1 MDFNDATM
9 KRDIFAGAMVIV
21 AALLLVMSF
30 VAVFSS
36 AWAEPFFV
44 YRRDDVVAFVGG
56 AGALITLWLVW
67 SISLVAAVFAR
78 AFKPWA
84 LLGLLIAAVA
94 IFYMVVPSMSGY
106 LDDLE
111 VMLGVREFTS

>member
-21 AALLLVMSF
+21 AGLLLVMSF
-30 VAVFSS
+30 VFVISYAVP
-36 AWAEPFFV
+36 EPFFV

-84 LLGLLIAAVA
+84 PGATGIL
-94 IFYMVVPSMSGY
+94 P
-106 LDDLE
+106 
-111 VMLGVREFTS
+111 VRRAG